1 MFEYTVEKT
10 IIEGN
15 IVMASE
21 GVLFWQQKLAENQ
34 QSLDLNLID
43 ANPTTTLVRKSLH
56 FKRI

>member
-34 QSLDLNLID
+34 QSLDLID